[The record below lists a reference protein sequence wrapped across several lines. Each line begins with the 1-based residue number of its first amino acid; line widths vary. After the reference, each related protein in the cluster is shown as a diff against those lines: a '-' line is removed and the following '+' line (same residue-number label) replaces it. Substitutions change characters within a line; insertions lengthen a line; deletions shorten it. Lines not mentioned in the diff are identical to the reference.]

1 MDLIEGYFL
10 IHSYE
15 GKYFIGQKLL
25 IDLLDKLLDKKFI
38 FTFISLLLKVQ
49 SGLLIRNQFIH
60 EYILRYTILD
70 IHMDRVCEC
79 HKRNKD
85 KYYITPFKSL
95 LIKLHIKNPG
105 HSLSSYEYSI

>member
-60 EYILRYTILD
+60 EYILRYRILD
-70 IHMDRVCEC
+70 IHWTESVSATKEIKINTIS
-79 HKRNKD
+79 H
-85 KYYITPFKSL
+85 L
-95 LIKLHIKNPG
+95 LNHF
-105 HSLSSYEYSI
+105 